1 VKLRGL
7 GIIVS
12 EASYGS
18 IPSRVAIV
26 VGMVAVT
33 VYMIVS
39 AIRSSA

>member
-1 VKLRGL
+1 VQLRGL

-26 VGMVAVT
+26 VGMVVGM
-33 VYMIVS
+33 VYVIVS

>member
-1 VKLRGL
+1 VQLRGL

-18 IPSRVAIV
+18 IPSTVAIV
-26 VGMVAVT
+26 VGILAVT
-33 VYMIVS
+33 VYVIVS